1 MVPVIV
7 VEDERFVGESLV
19 RSFCKLGW
27 NTKLVLDPMQVDAV
41 LAEEQPLLL
50 LSDLRMPGR
59 SGIEVLEYARE
70 HFPGIKR
77 CLISGTLGDLC
88 PGDLERIRHCY
99 LLEKPW
105 SSDDLR
111 QLMLEP

>member
-7 VEDERFVGESLV
+7 VEDEPLVGESLV

-27 NTKLVLDPMQVDAV
+27 NSKLVTDPTQVDSV
-41 LAEEQPLLL
+41 LAEEQPLVL
-50 LSDLRMPGR
+50 LSDLRMPRR

-70 HFPGIKR
+70 HFPHIKR
-77 CLISGTLGDLC
+77 CLISGTLRDLC
-88 PGDLERIRHCY
+88 PSDLDRIRPCY

-105 SSDDLR
+105 SHDDLR
-111 QLMLEP
+111 ALMAEG